1 MEAAVSCSEW
11 GSWES
16 DRVCGLLRPFCFLC
30 VCLGRSQGD
39 RKSRSLCAHSSR
51 VGDTSPCPPAQMNLP
66 PFWATEK
73 QKQTQQEKGG
83 QGRKAEQSG
92 RPQLSSFS
100 GWLPTRKPRRGRGQL
115 SLTEPSMPVLEPRL
129 GLPTLDTRLP
139 PRGARERLW
148 VFKHSSCQ
156 SPEKPTA
163 KKRTHTWVTG
173 RFVSGNQMEGG
184 NGQVLRG
191 GPCPSVLAP
200 GVLKDSFWHCRG
212 YVEVGTMP
220 GGRLRMCP

>member
-30 VCLGRSQGD
+30 VCSGRSQGD

-129 GLPTLDTRLP
+129 DSPHRTPGFLPWGPGRGSGCSNTAVVKA
-139 PRGARERLW
+139 PR
-148 VFKHSSCQ
+148 
-156 SPEKPTA
+156 SPQPKSE
-163 KKRTHTWVTG
+163 HT
-173 RFVSGNQMEGG
+173 
-184 NGQVLRG
+184 
-191 GPCPSVLAP
+191 P
-200 GVLKDSFWHCRG
+200 G
-212 YVEVGTMP
+212 
-220 GGRLRMCP
+220 